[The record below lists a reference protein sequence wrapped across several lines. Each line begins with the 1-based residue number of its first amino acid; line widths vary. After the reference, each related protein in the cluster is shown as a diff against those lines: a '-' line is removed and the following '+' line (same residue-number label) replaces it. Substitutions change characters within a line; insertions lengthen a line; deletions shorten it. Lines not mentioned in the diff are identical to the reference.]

1 MGSRLSDEG
10 RRRSAK
16 QYKKGRRR
24 KKKSRAK
31 GSSPIR
37 VCPDCDAELPAD
49 QLELHMSF
57 HKGRRSWERMLADE
71 IEPDRKRRK
80 RRPKGTIS
88 AGAPG
93 TGKRR

>member
-24 KKKSRAK
+24 KKKGRAK
-31 GSSPIR
+31 RSEPIR

-49 QLELHMSF
+49 SSEADSF
-57 HKGRRSWERMLADE
+57 SQRLVGVVAEGSDIGRLRFIRVGRAEMAL
-71 IEPDRKRRK
+71 PVQ
-80 RRPKGTIS
+80 
-88 AGAPG
+88 
-93 TGKRR
+93 